1 MKLDFNNTFIFF
13 CVQIYLISQYN
24 ACVNG
29 WLPGKFVPALER
41 LNAVKRQLNLAQ
53 RLADAGQL
61 DTACDLASALMRD
74 SNKIL
79 DDTLLVVRTENAT
92 QQQRN
97 N

>member
-1 MKLDFNNTFIFF
+1 MPVLTDGYLEDLYKLM
-13 CVQIYLISQYN
+13 
-24 ACVNG
+24 
-29 WLPGKFVPALER
+29 ER
-41 LNAVKRQLNLAQ
+41 LNAVKRQLNLTQ

-74 SNKIL
+74 SHDIL

-97 N
+97 NQT